1 MQILLAEDNPVNQK
15 VALRM
20 LKRLGYEADIANNGV
35 EVLEALEKQS
45 YDLILMDM
53 QMPEMD
59 GLEATRQ
66 VVAKYAEPIRP
77 YIIALTANAMHGD
90 RERCIAA
97 GMNDY
102 VSKPIRV
109 EDLQNA
115 FDRMPEKA
123 QPDAAQEGVTDGAE
137 SEGDIGESAID
148 YEVLSELVVMLG
160 NDIEFASGLIRDFLD
175 DGSELLSTIRSAQEV
190 GNAEELERAAHT
202 LKSSS
207 ATFGAMAA
215 SDICKEIEEQGQR
228 GEIDTKTLQN
238 IQLLENQLKVVSSEL
253 EAYIDRQTA

>member
-20 LKRLGYEADIANNGV
+20 LKRIGHEADIANNGV
-35 EVLEALEKQS
+35 EVLKALEQKQ
-45 YDLILMDM
+45 YDIILMDM

-66 VVAKYAEPIRP
+66 IVKKYPEGIRP

-115 FDRMPEKA
+115 FDRMPETGKSVSGDQA
-123 QPDAAQEGVTDGAE
+123 DE
-137 SEGDIGESAID
+137 SESPEDSVID
-148 YEVLSELVVMLG
+148 YNVLTELVVMLG
-160 NDIEFASGLIRDFLD
+160 NDLEFASGLIKDFLE
-175 DGSELLSTIRSAQEV
+175 DGAELLSSIRSAQEV
-190 GNAEELERAAHT
+190 GDALELERAAHT

-207 ATFGAMAA
+207 ATFGALAA
-215 SDICKEIEEQGQR
+215 SDICKEIEEHGNKGQLNSQ
-228 GEIDTKTLQN
+228 TLQKIN
-238 IQLLENQLKVVSSEL
+238 LLESHLKAVSSEL
-253 EAYIDRQTA
+253 ESYIERQKV

>member
-20 LKRLGYEADIANNGV
+20 LKRIGHEAEVAGNGV
-35 EVLEALEKQS
+35 EVLEALEKKRF
-45 YDLILMDM
+45 DVILMDM

-66 VVAKYAEPIRP
+66 IVEKYPEGVRP

-90 RERCIAA
+90 RERCLAA

-109 EDLQNA
+109 EDLQHA
-115 FDRMPEKA
+115 FDRMPEIA
-123 QPDAAQEGVTDGAE
+123 PSDSEDGTEEELQEA
-137 SEGDIGESAID
+137 SADSVID
-148 YEVLSELVVMLG
+148 YNVLSELVVMLG
-160 NDIEFASGLIRDFLD
+160 NDLEFASGLIRDFLE
-175 DGSELLSTIRSAQEV
+175 DGTELMNNIRSAQEE
-190 GNAEELERAAHT
+190 GDASELERAAHT

-207 ATFGAMAA
+207 ATFGALAA
-215 SDICKEIEEQGQR
+215 SDICKDIEEHGHK
-228 GEIDTKTLQN
+228 GELGNDTRQKID
-238 IQLLENQLKVVSSEL
+238 LLETNLKAVSREL
-253 EAYIDRQTA
+253 EAYIERQTA

>member
-20 LKRLGYEADIANNGV
+20 LKRIGHEADIANNGV
-35 EVLEALEKQS
+35 EVLKALEEKK
-45 YDLILMDM
+45 YDIILMDM

-66 VVAKYAEPIRP
+66 VVKKYPEDVRP

-115 FDRMPEKA
+115 FDRMPEIK
-123 QPDAAQEGVTDGAE
+123 PS
-137 SEGDIGESAID
+137 SEGGEDTEGEAGSAEDSVID
-148 YEVLSELVVMLG
+148 YNVLTELVVMLG
-160 NDIEFASGLIRDFLD
+160 NDLEFASGLIKDFLE
-175 DGSELLSTIRSAQEV
+175 DGSELMSSIRSAQEV
-190 GNAEELERAAHT
+190 GDATELERAAHT

-207 ATFGAMAA
+207 ATFGALAA
-215 SDICKEIEEQGQR
+215 SDICKEIEEYGNK
-228 GEIDTKTLQN
+228 GVVNNETLQR
-238 IQLLENQLKVVSSEL
+238 IDRLEAHLKVVTNEL
-253 EAYIDRQTA
+253 ELYIDRQKV

>member
-20 LKRLGYEADIANNGV
+20 LKRIGHEAEVAGNGV
-35 EVLEALEKQS
+35 EVLKALEKKRF
-45 YDLILMDM
+45 DVILMDM

-66 VVAKYAEPIRP
+66 IVEKYPEGVRP

-90 RERCIAA
+90 RERCLAA

-109 EDLQNA
+109 EDLQHA
-115 FDRMPEKA
+115 FDRMPAISSTTVEETEEEEVSS
-123 QPDAAQEGVTDGAE
+123 DSV
-137 SEGDIGESAID
+137 ID
-148 YEVLSELVVMLG
+148 YNVLSELVVMLG
-160 NDIEFASGLIRDFLD
+160 NDLEFASGLIKDFLE
-175 DGSELLSTIRSAQEV
+175 DGAELMHNIRSAQEE
-190 GNAEELERAAHT
+190 GDASELERAAHT

-207 ATFGAMAA
+207 ATFGALSI
-215 SDICKEIEEQGQR
+215 SDICKDLEEYGHK
-228 GEIDTKTLQN
+228 GDLGSDTKKK
-238 IQLLENQLKVVSSEL
+238 IDLLETRLKAVNNEL
-253 EAYIDRQTA
+253 EAYIERQTA

>member
-20 LKRLGYEADIANNGV
+20 LKRIGHEAEVAGNGV
-35 EVLEALEKQS
+35 EVLAALEKKRF
-45 YDLILMDM
+45 DIILMDM

-66 VVAKYAEPIRP
+66 IVAKYPEDVRP

-90 RERCIAA
+90 RERCLDA

-109 EDLQNA
+109 EDLQQA
-115 FDRMPEKA
+115 FDRMPDIVSVVTEETEQA
-123 QPDAAQEGVTDGAE
+123 QA
-137 SEGDIGESAID
+137 SEDSVID
-148 YEVLSELVVMLG
+148 YNVLSELIVMLG
-160 NDIEFASGLIRDFLD
+160 NDLEFASGLIKDFLE
-175 DGSELLSTIRSAQEV
+175 DGAELMQNIRSAQEE
-190 GNAEELERAAHT
+190 GDASELERAAHT

-207 ATFGAMAA
+207 ATFGAMTA
-215 SDICKEIEEQGQR
+215 SNICKDIEEYSHNGTIG
-228 GEIDTKTLQN
+228 GETKKMID
-238 IQLLENQLKVVSSEL
+238 LLDVNLKAVSSEL
-253 EAYIDRQTA
+253 EAYIERQMA

>member
-20 LKRLGYEADIANNGV
+20 LKRIGHEADIANNGV
-35 EVLEALEKQS
+35 EVLKALEEKR
-45 YDLILMDM
+45 YDIILMDM

-66 VVAKYAEPIRP
+66 IVQKYAEDVRP

-115 FDRMPEKA
+115 FDRMPTR
-123 QPDAAQEGVTDGAE
+123 PDSGNEGEEDEEDSLAGTV
-137 SEGDIGESAID
+137 ID
-148 YEVLSELVVMLG
+148 YNVLTELVVMLG
-160 NDIEFASGLIRDFLD
+160 NDLEFASGLIKDFLE
-175 DGSELLSTIRSAQEV
+175 DGAELLNSIRTAQEV
-190 GNAEELERAAHT
+190 GDASELERAAHT

-207 ATFGAMAA
+207 ATFGALGA
-215 SDICKEIEEQGQR
+215 SDLCKEIEEDGHKGQLT
-228 GEIDTKTLQN
+228 GETLQK
-238 IQLLENQLKVVSSEL
+238 IDLLETHLKAVSNEL
-253 EAYIDRQTA
+253 ESYIERQKV

>member
-1 MQILLAEDNPVNQK
+1 MHILLAEDNPVNQK

-20 LKRLGYEADIANNGV
+20 LKRIGHEADIANNGV
-35 EVLEALEKQS
+35 EVLKALEEKR
-45 YDLILMDM
+45 YDIILMDM

-66 VVAKYAEPIRP
+66 IVKKYSEDVRP

-115 FDRMPEKA
+115 FDRMPETA
-123 QPDAAQEGVTDGAE
+123 TSSADQSSDEGEAVDD
-137 SEGDIGESAID
+137 SVID
-148 YEVLSELVVMLG
+148 YDVLSELVVMLG
-160 NDIEFASGLIRDFLD
+160 NDLEFASGLIRDFLE
-175 DGSELLSTIRSAQEV
+175 DGAELLSSIRSAQEV
-190 GNAEELERAAHT
+190 GDATELERAAHT

-207 ATFGAMAA
+207 ATFGALAA
-215 SDICKEIEEQGQR
+215 SDICKDIEEFGNK
-228 GEIDTKTLQN
+228 GLLNSDTLQK
-238 IQLLENQLKVVSSEL
+238 IDMLEAHLKVVSNEL
-253 EAYIDRQTA
+253 ETYIERQKV

>member
-20 LKRLGYEADIANNGV
+20 LKRIGHEAEIASNGV
-35 EVLEALEKQS
+35 EVLKALEIKRF
-45 YDLILMDM
+45 DVILMDM

-66 VVAKYAEPIRP
+66 IVEKYPENVRP

-115 FDRMPEKA
+115 FDRMPDL
-123 QPDAAQEGVTDGAE
+123 QLAE
-137 SEGDIGESAID
+137 DSVNTETEELISGESVID
-148 YEVLSELVVMLG
+148 YNVLTELVVMLG
-160 NDIEFASGLIRDFLD
+160 NDVEFASGLIKDFLE
-175 DGSELLSTIRSAQEV
+175 DGTELLQSIRSAQEV
-190 GNAEELERAAHT
+190 GDATELERAAHT

-207 ATFGAMAA
+207 ATFGALAA
-215 SDICKEIEEQGQR
+215 SDICKEIEELGHR
-228 GEIDTKTLQN
+228 GELNSGIKQKID
-238 IQLLENQLKVVSSEL
+238 LLENHLRAVSHEL
-253 EAYIDRQTA
+253 ESYIERQNA

>member
-20 LKRLGYEADIANNGV
+20 LKRIGHEAEVAANGV
-35 EVLEALEKQS
+35 EVLEALEKKRF
-45 YDLILMDM
+45 DVILMDM

-66 VVAKYAEPIRP
+66 IVQKYSEDVRP

-90 RERCIAA
+90 RERCLDA

-109 EDLQNA
+109 EDLQHA
-115 FDRMPEKA
+115 FDRMPDVV
-123 QPDAAQEGVTDGAE
+123 PSDASEPEQEATPADSV
-137 SEGDIGESAID
+137 ID
-148 YEVLSELVVMLG
+148 YNVLSELVVMLG
-160 NDIEFASGLIRDFLD
+160 NDLEFASGLIKDFLE
-175 DGSELLSTIRSAQEV
+175 DGAELMESIRSAQEE
-190 GNAEELERAAHT
+190 GDASELERAAHT

-207 ATFGAMAA
+207 ATFGALAA
-215 SDICKEIEEQGQR
+215 SEICKEIEEYGHK
-228 GEIDTKTLQN
+228 GEIGSYTREK
-238 IQLLENQLKVVSSEL
+238 IALLETNLKAVSSEL
-253 EAYIDRQTA
+253 EAYIERQAA